1 MDLGRYI
8 FCLSPFSMIELNKL
22 NGKPFMINPLLIEQ
36 MQGNPDT
43 TITLSNGKL
52 FVVQNSIEEV
62 NDKVLQF
69 YRSIQ
74 ILGRKELLIKES
86 DDEE

>member
-1 MDLGRYI
+1 
-8 FCLSPFSMIELNKL
+8 MIELNKL

-36 MQGNPDT
+36 MQSNPDT

-74 ILGRKELLIKES
+74 ILGRKELLIKGS

>member
-1 MDLGRYI
+1 
-8 FCLSPFSMIELNKL
+8 
-22 NGKPFMINPLLIEQ
+22 MINALLIEQ
-36 MQGNPDT
+36 MQSNPDT

-52 FVVQNSIEEV
+52 FVVRNSMEEV
-62 NDKVLQF
+62 NDKILQF

-74 ILGRKELLIKES
+74 ILGRKELLGEKES

>member
-1 MDLGRYI
+1 
-8 FCLSPFSMIELNKL
+8 MIELNKL

-36 MQGNPDT
+36 MQSNPDT

>member
-1 MDLGRYI
+1 
-8 FCLSPFSMIELNKL
+8 MIELNKL

-36 MQGNPDT
+36 MQSNPDT

-52 FVVQNSIEEV
+52 FVVTNSIEEV
-62 NDKVLQF
+62 NDKIVEF

-74 ILGRKELLIKES
+74 ILGRKELLVKEL
-86 DDEE
+86 DYEE